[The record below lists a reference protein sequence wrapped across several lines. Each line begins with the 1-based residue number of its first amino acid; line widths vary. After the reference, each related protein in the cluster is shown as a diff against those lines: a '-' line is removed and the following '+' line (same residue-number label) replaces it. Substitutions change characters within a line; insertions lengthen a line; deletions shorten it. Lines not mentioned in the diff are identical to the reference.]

1 MEISIKLELNDE
13 QFEKFQSS
21 VSENIDFLLND
32 KEFKQSIKE
41 LFMQQV
47 IEYMNS
53 TEGKELAKKAVVNTS
68 FSFDRRNYYSDFGK
82 YLINTTSEEFLE
94 SCKEPFIQV
103 YRDIIADKE
112 TMSKLMIHVMTSCM
126 AHSLTAACERDMDE
140 AQEKFHNVFVP
151 KLDQIESRL
160 NKSHGI

>member
-1 MEISIKLELNDE
+1 MEISIKLELSDE

-21 VSENIDFLLND
+21 VSENIDCLLND

-68 FSFDRRNYYSDFGK
+68 FSFDRRNYYSDFSK

-112 TMSKLMIHVMTSCM
+112 TMSKLMMHVMTSCM
-126 AHSLTAACERDMDE
+126 AHSLTAACERDISEVRREFYDIF
-140 AQEKFHNVFVP
+140 AP
-151 KLDQIESRL
+151 KLDQIESHINGLYNR
-160 NKSHGI
+160 